1 MEKKRHIILV
11 ALNDSTSSRAVIDFL
26 ITLPLCLEDCVLYLF
41 HFLRKPSASED
52 LMGKKFSAEQPKR
65 MMSMLEKARDR
76 LIETGFNP
84 KNVQVKLITE
94 TYPTLADGII
104 DQYKKNNFNMVV
116 IGRKRMSKAE
126 EFVMGDP
133 SIKLIRAL
141 EGASI
146 LVIKSK

>member
-1 MEKKRHIILV
+1 MQKKHHTILV

-26 ITLPLCLEDCVLYLF
+26 ITLPLCLEDCVLSLF

-52 LMGKKFSAEQPKR
+52 LMGKKFSEEQPKR
-65 MMSMLEKARDR
+65 MMSILEKARDR
-76 LIETGFNP
+76 LVETGFNP
-84 KNVQVKLITE
+84 KNVRVELITE
-94 TYPTLADGII
+94 TYQTLADGII
-104 DQYKKNNFNMVV
+104 DQYKKSNFDMVV